1 VKFAKKSNLD
11 LQVNEEQYARNLDDD
26 IKQLAILTQG
36 RIRFGTGADG
46 VNGENMA
53 GQFQVYTSNG
63 SADTEDT
70 IAHTLGSVPIGYIVI
85 KQDKGSVVY
94 DSGTAWTATNVYL
107 KQTVATVATTIFLI
121 K

>member
-1 VKFAKKSNLD
+1 MKFAKKSNLD
-11 LQVNEEQYARNLDDD
+11 TQTNEKEYARDLDDD
-26 IKQLAILTQG
+26 IKQLAILTHG
-36 RIRFGTGADG
+36 RIRFGTGEDG
-46 VNGENMA
+46 VGGENIA
-53 GQFQVYTSNG
+53 GEFQVYTSNG

-94 DSGTAWTATNVYL
+94 DSGTAWTSTDIYL

>member
-1 VKFAKKSNLD
+1 MKFAKKSNLD

-46 VNGENMA
+46 VNGENIS

-70 IAHTLGSVPIGYIVI
+70 IAHTLGSVPICYIVM